1 MAGAPENARPA
12 PPQRERPGGIETI
25 LSGIRVPDLP
35 YPAGRLRDSDVR
47 DWRPLLASCW
57 SEQRD
62 ERVTHVLHSV
72 DLEWSVRQVN
82 AAYVADR
89 IMDVFLKTSGLHPEL
104 VRRVARLRFYL
115 AWRME
120 QDGDEAFGTEL
131 IEWLD
136 GLREWRGWSNSGG
149 RSSRVLLEQLDGLVL
164 AVSAAF
170 EGEGKALGSFCL
182 AWQDDSGKR
191 RQQIERLCERLLE
204 TERGAASQRRADRR
218 ARALIGRALQGR
230 RLPEPLVRF
239 ILGPWQRLLKQ
250 AAVTTAGGDQD
261 ALRRAGKLLEW
272 LVWVGDPQLSEVD
285 RNRLYHVGEQLGDR
299 MLEVWHQV
307 FDQPLAHDQLNEVET
322 ILVARLRGDALALVD
337 AFGPPEP
344 FHWEPAWLAPAQPDP
359 AALAAAEGRW
369 FVSGE
374 GAREERRFFFAY
386 LADCAEILWTNG
398 AGVKLGVEPWQT
410 FEDGQAQGRIRPLP
424 PLTPFRQ
431 VLSDTTQILLG
442 VCDRQQRQRQRAAE
456 QGTARAEA
464 LRRERQA
471 EEERRRREED
481 ARQAELER
489 QRREAEAQRLAD
501 ARAEQERLE
510 RERRLAV
517 ERQVAAIKLGGWIAL
532 QDEGMPE
539 PRRLKLAVRI
549 NASRKLVFVDRMGL
563 NRRECLEA
571 DLVHWVLSGQARVLD
586 SSAEFDDTLTRVV
599 GRIRMGRNGDV

>member
-204 TERGAASQRRADRR
+204 TERGAASQRRGGPTGPGSDWPGIAGASFTR
-218 ARALIGRALQGR
+218 ASG
-230 RLPEPLVRF
+230 PLHSGT
-239 ILGPWQRLLKQ
+239 L
-250 AAVTTAGGDQD
+250 AAPSQAGGCHH
-261 ALRRAGKLLEW
+261 RRGRP
-272 LVWVGDPQLSEVD
+272 GC
-285 RNRLYHVGEQLGDR
+285 
-299 MLEVWHQV
+299 
-307 FDQPLAHDQLNEVET
+307 
-322 ILVARLRGDALALVD
+322 
-337 AFGPPEP
+337 
-344 FHWEPAWLAPAQPDP
+344 PAP
-359 AALAAAEGRW
+359 GR
-369 FVSGE
+369 
-374 GAREERRFFFAY
+374 
-386 LADCAEILWTNG
+386 
-398 AGVKLGVEPWQT
+398 QT
-410 FEDGQAQGRIRPLP
+410 A
-424 PLTPFRQ
+424 
-431 VLSDTTQILLG
+431 
-442 VCDRQQRQRQRAAE
+442 
-456 QGTARAEA
+456 
-464 LRRERQA
+464 
-471 EEERRRREED
+471 
-481 ARQAELER
+481 
-489 QRREAEAQRLAD
+489 
-501 ARAEQERLE
+501 
-510 RERRLAV
+510 
-517 ERQVAAIKLGGWIAL
+517 
-532 QDEGMPE
+532 
-539 PRRLKLAVRI
+539 
-549 NASRKLVFVDRMGL
+549 
-563 NRRECLEA
+563 
-571 DLVHWVLSGQARVLD
+571 
-586 SSAEFDDTLTRVV
+586 
-599 GRIRMGRNGDV
+599 